1 MMRLLDRYLVTL
13 VVLLG
18 LAGGLAYLPA
28 RMSPQEA
35 TRPIS
40 RFPMILGEWV
50 GSYGAPSDL
59 LPSDP
64 RAKEDARWTYRNGN
78 QVVWVAV
85 GLYDSRNDPQTR
97 PSINL
102 ILPGRDVSGIERT
115 VLPMQLNGA
124 GETSTPVNQIIVT
137 MATAR
142 LGMLYWYQLGPR
154 SIADEYR
161 FRLALFLNTLLGK
174 EERLALVRVATAGVA
189 GQESQRLAAP
199 EEFLRMIYPE
209 LMRALAN

>member
-154 SIADEYR
+154 TIADEYR
-161 FRLALFLNTLLGK
+161 FRLALFLNTLRGSK
-174 EERLALVRVATAGVA
+174 ERLVLVRVATVA
-189 GQESQRLAAP
+189 DVGQEGTRPSTA
-199 EEFLRMIYPE
+199 EKFLRAFYPV
-209 LMRALAN
+209 LMKAVGS